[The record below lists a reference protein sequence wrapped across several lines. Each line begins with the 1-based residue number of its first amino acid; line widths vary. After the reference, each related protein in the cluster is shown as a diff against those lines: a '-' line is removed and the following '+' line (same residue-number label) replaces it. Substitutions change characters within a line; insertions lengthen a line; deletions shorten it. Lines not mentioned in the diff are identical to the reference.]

1 MAGRGARRGVSKAFA
16 QNLELSNPKVQLVR
30 LCRKHG
36 AIDPRG
42 TAGGK
47 HAGDLAEREA
57 GGSTKG
63 DQCQAFKDFG
73 VEKPPEPSSAD
84 GGDQALLLIIAKGG
98 SGNAGT
104 ARYLRD
110 INVTH
115 PLDLKSA

>member
-1 MAGRGARRGVSKAFA
+1 MTRRRAGRGVSKAFP
-16 QNLELSNPKVQLVR
+16 QNLEPSNPEVQLVR
-30 LCRKHG
+30 LCGKHG

-42 TAGGK
+42 TAGRE

-57 GGSTKG
+57 GGSAKG
-63 DQCQAFKDFG
+63 DQCQAFEDFG
-73 VEKPPEPSSAD
+73 VEKPPKPPPAD
-84 GGDQALLLIIAKGG
+84 RGDQAFLLIIAQGG

-104 ARYLRD
+104 ARHLRD